1 MFNANSHKI
10 RKVRTNIYVGQTTK
24 KKAQE
29 VLNQY
34 GLSLSEAINLF
45 LAIIAE
51 TGSLPFEFKIPNHT
65 TQRVMKEILA
75 GKNVEEV
82 TIEDL
87 VCEAKK
93 T

>member
-45 LAIIAE
+45 LGGGE
-51 TGSLPFEFKIPNHT
+51 K
-65 TQRVMKEILA
+65 
-75 GKNVEEV
+75 
-82 TIEDL
+82 
-87 VCEAKK
+87 
-93 T
+93 

>member
-10 RKVRTNIYVGQTTK
+10 KKVRTNIYVGQTTK

-45 LAIIAE
+45 LAIIAK
-51 TGSLPFEFKIPNHT
+51 TGSLPFEFKIPNRT